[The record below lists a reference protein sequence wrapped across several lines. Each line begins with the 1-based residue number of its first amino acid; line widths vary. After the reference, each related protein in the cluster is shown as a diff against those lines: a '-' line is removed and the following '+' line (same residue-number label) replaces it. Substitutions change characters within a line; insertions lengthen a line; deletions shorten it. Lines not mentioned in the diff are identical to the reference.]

1 MRIESVFRYGEKIPE
16 RYTCDGMNIS
26 LPIIIFDVPMEA
38 KSLVLIMY
46 DPDIP
51 QFVKDR
57 FQVDEWNHWI
67 LFNIDSSASEIPEGS
82 SSFVGMLGMNTNGK
96 TGYTG
101 PCPPDRQHRYFLKLY
116 ALNRVLGLNRGATRE
131 GIEKAMKGAIISQT
145 ELMGVYEKKK

>member
-1 MRIESVFRYGEKIPE
+1 MRIESIFRYGEKIPE

-131 GIEKAMKGAIISQT
+131 GIEKAMKGDIISQT

>member
-1 MRIESVFRYGEKIPE
+1 MRIESIFRYGEKIPE

-57 FQVDEWNHWI
+57 FQVDEWNHWL

>member
-1 MRIESVFRYGEKIPE
+1 MRIESIFRYGEKIPE